1 MVALMKSEC
10 QTLSPVMRKLD
21 VTIDGEQILK
31 EIDKAYR
38 KLGQRVTIQGFRKG
52 KVPRVV
58 LEQHFK
64 AEVESDVLSHL
75 IGDAYKDAVDEH
87 KLHPV
92 NQPQIKAGE
101 FIPGQDFRYSA
112 EVEIRPDVELKKFK
126 GLTASRGELKVAT
139 DDEIAKELDRLR
151 QRLTQ
156 VVPVE
161 NRDVVEKGDLVLCN
175 FNGTVDG
182 ETFKGGQSVG
192 YVIDTVEYNYLHDIC
207 EALPGKKLL
216 DSFEVDATIPD
227 GFHNKDVAGK
237 KAHYKVTPTQ
247 IKRKQMPE
255 LDDEFAKDL
264 GEYDSLQQLRDKI
277 RGELNQ
283 RYSDEHEEGYKKSII
298 DALIAENGFE
308 VPPSLIERQ
317 IDVMLYQ
324 SIGRIP
330 PEQLQ
335 AMGID
340 VPKVRDE
347 LRQAAEWKVRRG
359 MLLERIADVEN
370 IQAGKED
377 VDKRIQELAEKLK
390 QPVAKI
396 RSAYQGEHAEE
407 LAFSIRLE
415 RALQLVIDNLAGA
428 NAAPAATA
436 APGGQ
441 S

>member
-1 MVALMKSEC
+1 MKSEC
-10 QTLSPVMRKLD
+10 QTISPVMRKLD
-21 VTIDGEQILK
+21 VTIDGEQIIK

-58 LEQHFK
+58 LEQHYK

-75 IGDAYKDAVDEH
+75 IGDAYKEAVDEH

-112 EVEIRPDVELKKFK
+112 EVEIRPDIEIKRFK
-126 GLTASRGELKVAT
+126 GLSATRSELRVAT
-139 DDEIAKELDRLR
+139 DDEVAKELDRLR

-182 ETFKGGQSVG
+182 ESFKGGQSVG
-192 YVIDTVEYNYLHDIC
+192 YVIDTVEYNYLHGIC

-216 DSFEVDATIPD
+216 DSFEVDATIPE

-237 KAHYKVTPTQ
+237 RAHYKVTPTQ
-247 IKRKQMPE
+247 IKRKQLPE

-264 GEYDSLQQLRDKI
+264 GDYDNLQELRDKI

-283 RYSDEHEEGYKKSII
+283 RYTDEHEDSYKKAVV
-298 DALIAENGFE
+298 DALIVENPFD

-324 SIGRIP
+324 SVGRLP

-340 VPKVRDE
+340 VAKVRDE
-347 LRQAAEWKVRRG
+347 LRESAQWKVRRG
-359 MLLERIADVEN
+359 MLLERIADLEN
-370 IQAGKED
+370 IQAGKAD

-415 RALQLVIDNLAGA
+415 QALKLVIDNLTTAGG
-428 NAAPAATA
+428 AAAAA
-436 APGGQ
+436 ASPGGQ

>member
-1 MVALMKSEC
+1 MKSEC
-10 QTLSPVMRKLD
+10 QTISPVMRRLD
-21 VTIDGEQILK
+21 VTLDGEQILK

-38 KLGQRVTIQGFRKG
+38 KVGQRATIQGFRKG

-64 AEVESDVLSHL
+64 AEVESDVLSRM
-75 IGDAYKDAVDEH
+75 IGDAYKAAIDEH
-87 KLHPV
+87 ELHPV

-101 FIPGQDFRYSA
+101 YIPGQDFRYSA
-112 EVEIRPDVELKKFK
+112 EVEIRPEIEIKRFK
-126 GLTASRGELKVAT
+126 GLSATRGELRVAS
-139 DDEIAKELDRLR
+139 DDEVARELDRLR

-161 NRDVVEKGDLVLCN
+161 DRDLVEKGDLVLCN

-192 YVIDTVEYNYLHDIC
+192 YVVDTVEYNYLHDIC
-207 EALPGKKLL
+207 EALPGKKLHQT
-216 DSFEVDATIPD
+216 FEVEATIPE
-227 GFHNKDVAGK
+227 GFHNQDVAGK
-237 KAHYKVTPTQ
+237 SAHFEVTPTQ
-247 IKRKQMPE
+247 IKRKQLPE
-255 LDDEFAKDL
+255 IDDEFAKDL
-264 GEYDSLQQLRDKI
+264 GDYDSLQELREKI

-283 RYSDEHEEGYKKSII
+283 RYSEEHEEGYKKAVV
-298 DALIAENGFE
+298 DALIAENPFE
-308 VPPSLIERQ
+308 VPPSLVERQ

-324 SIGRIP
+324 SVGRIP

-340 VPKVRDE
+340 VAKLRGE
-347 LRQAAEWKVRRG
+347 LRPNAEWKVRRG
-359 MLLERIADVEN
+359 MLLERIADLEN
-370 IQAGKED
+370 VQASKED
-377 VDKRIQELAEKLK
+377 VDKRIQELADKLK

-396 RSAYQGEHAEE
+396 RSAYHGEHAGE

-415 RALQLVIDNLAGA
+415 RALQLVIDNLAAVGS
-428 NAAPAATA
+428 APTA
-436 APGGQ
+436 EVSPGGQ

>member
-1 MVALMKSEC
+1 MKSEC
-10 QTLSPVMRKLD
+10 QTISPVMRKLD
-21 VTIDGEQILK
+21 VTIDGEQIIK

-58 LEQHFK
+58 LEQHYK

-75 IGDAYKDAVDEH
+75 IGDAYKEAVDEH

-112 EVEIRPDVELKKFK
+112 EVEIRPDIEIKSFK
-126 GLTASRGELKVAT
+126 GLSATRSELRVAT
-139 DDEIAKELDRLR
+139 DDEVAKELDRLR

-182 ETFKGGQSVG
+182 ESFKGGQSVG
-192 YVIDTVEYNYLHDIC
+192 YVIDTVEYNYLHGIC

-216 DSFEVDATIPD
+216 DSFEVDASIPE

-237 KAHYKVTPTQ
+237 RAHYKVTPTQ
-247 IKRKQMPE
+247 IKRKQLPE

-264 GEYDSLQQLRDKI
+264 GDYDNLQELRDKI

-283 RYSDEHEEGYKKSII
+283 RYTDEHEDSYKKAVV
-298 DALIAENGFE
+298 DALIVENPFD

-324 SIGRIP
+324 SVGRLP

-340 VPKVRDE
+340 VAKVRDE
-347 LRQAAEWKVRRG
+347 LRESAQWKVRRG
-359 MLLERIADVEN
+359 MLLERIADLEN
-370 IQAGKED
+370 IQAGKAD

-415 RALQLVIDNLAGA
+415 QALKLVIDNLTTAGG
-428 NAAPAATA
+428 AAAAA
-436 APGGQ
+436 ASPGGQ

>member
-1 MVALMKSEC
+1 MKSEC
-10 QTLSPVMRKLD
+10 QTISPVMRKLD
-21 VTIDGEQILK
+21 VTLDGEQIIK

-38 KLGQRVTIQGFRKG
+38 RLGQRVTIQGFRKG

-58 LEQHFK
+58 LEQHYK
-64 AEVESDVLSHL
+64 AEVESDVLSRL
-75 IGDAYKDAVDEH
+75 IGDAYKAAVDEH

-101 FIPGQDFRYSA
+101 FIPGQDFKYSA
-112 EVEIRPDVELKKFK
+112 EVEIRPDIEIKRFK
-126 GLTASRGELKVAT
+126 GLSATRGELKVAG
-139 DDEIAKELDRLR
+139 DDEVAKELDRLR

-161 NRDVVEKGDLVLCN
+161 NRDLVEKGDLVLCN

-192 YVIDTVEYNYLHDIC
+192 YIVDTVEYNYLHDIC

-216 DSFEVDATIPD
+216 ESFELDATIPE

-237 KAHYKVTPTQ
+237 RAHYKVTPTQ
-247 IKRKQMPE
+247 IKRKQMPD

-264 GEYDSLQQLRDKI
+264 GDYDNLQELRDKI
-277 RGELNQ
+277 RGEINQ
-283 RYSDEHEEGYKKSII
+283 RYSDEHEEGYKKSVV
-298 DALIAENGFE
+298 DALIAENPFD

-324 SIGRIP
+324 SVGRIA

-340 VPKVRDE
+340 IAKIRGE
-347 LRQAAEWKVRRG
+347 LRETAEWKVRRG
-359 MLLERIADVEN
+359 MLLERIADLEN
-370 IQAGKED
+370 VQTGKDD
-377 VDKRIQELAEKLK
+377 VDKRIQELAEKTK

-396 RSAYQGEHAEE
+396 RSVYHGEHAEE

-415 RALQLVIDNLAGA
+415 RALQLVIDNLAKAGQPA
-428 NAAPAATA
+428 AATA
-436 APGGQ
+436 GGQ
-441 S
+441 P